1 MRRLIA
7 AAAMLVWMGPLAS
20 AQERV
25 VLRVGDTYPAG
36 HYIAEALTKPW
47 MEDVKARS
55 GGRVSFEYYP
65 ASQLGPGRE
74 MLSLTQSGVVDVG
87 IMIPSII
94 SDRLPLSLVAELPG
108 DASTSC
114 QSTQAFWSLTR
125 PGGVLAEKE
134 YGPNGIIVLFAAA
147 LVPYQIFSRRPIET
161 LKSLEGLKLYSP
173 GGAKDLTVRRVG
185 AVPIRMETA
194 DLYQAMTRGTI
205 DGALISYGS
214 ILAYHLPG
222 LIHAATFGE
231 NLGTGVIAY
240 GISRTR
246 WDKLSVDIQS
256 ALAGAGEAATR
267 RACASFDAGVSGD
280 VAKLQQDGVALVRLQ
295 DDDRAALAKATAGVA
310 SEWAAELDHRGKSG
324 SEVLAAFHKA
334 LPPP

>member
-1 MRRLIA
+1 MKCHLA
-7 AAAMLVWMGPLAS
+7 AVALLVCMGPLAL
-20 AQERV
+20 AQERI

-47 MEDVKARS
+47 MEDVKARAA
-55 GGRVSFEYYP
+55 GRVNFEYYP
-65 ASQLGPGRE
+65 ASQLGSGRE
-74 MLSLTQSGVVDVG
+74 MLTLTQSGVVDVG
-87 IMIPSII
+87 IMIPSIL

-114 QSTQAFWSLTR
+114 QGTQAFWALTR

-134 YGPNGIIVLFAAA
+134 YGPNGVVVLFAAA

-161 LKSLEGLKLYSP
+161 LKSLDGLKLYSP
-173 GGAKDLTVRRVG
+173 GGAKDLTVRKVG

-214 ILAYHLPG
+214 ILAYRLPG

-240 GISRTR
+240 GISRNR
-246 WDKLSVDIQS
+246 WAKLPADIQS
-256 ALAGAGEAATR
+256 VLAEAGEAATR
-267 RACASFDAGVSGD
+267 RACAIFDAGVSGD
-280 VAKLQQDGVALVRLQ
+280 VAKLQQDGVALVRLG
-295 DDDRAALAKATAGVA
+295 DADRSALAKAMAGVA
-310 SEWAAELDHRGKSG
+310 SEWAAELDHRAKPG
-324 SEVLAAFHKA
+324 SEVLAAFQKA
-334 LPPP
+334 LPAP